1 MALFPVARAAR
12 AARPAPEPTY
22 FQHPP
27 MLATKAAQSSSA
39 STHPATD
46 ATAHSERDGDERHEG
61 EKKNSLH
68 SQRSEQSKRMSTRR
82 KIMEEEQ
89 GADQADTM
97 TTLAQLPLV

>member
-1 MALFPVARAAR
+1 
-12 AARPAPEPTY
+12 
-22 FQHPP
+22 
-27 MLATKAAQSSSA
+27 MLATKATQSSSA

-46 ATAHSERDGDERHEG
+46 ATAHSERDDDERHEG